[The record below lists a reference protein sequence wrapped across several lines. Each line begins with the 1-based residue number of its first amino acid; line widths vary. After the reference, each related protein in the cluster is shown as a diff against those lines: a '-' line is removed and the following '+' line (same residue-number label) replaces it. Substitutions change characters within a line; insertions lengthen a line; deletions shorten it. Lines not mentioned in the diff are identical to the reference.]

1 MCYII
6 FWGGFQ
12 HNKKVE
18 HSHKMMQ
25 SGNILI
31 KIRLQIL
38 TSVENMFHVAVVVPN
53 ESTDNYGI
61 IINSFDE
68 NSSVN
73 VRFMIF

>member
-1 MCYII
+1 
-6 FWGGFQ
+6 
-12 HNKKVE
+12 
-18 HSHKMMQ
+18 MMQ
-25 SGNILI
+25 SGNTLI

-38 TSVENMFHVAVVVPN
+38 QSHTVTSVLDLFYVVVVVLN

>member
-1 MCYII
+1 
-6 FWGGFQ
+6 
-12 HNKKVE
+12 
-18 HSHKMMQ
+18 MQ

-38 TSVENMFHVAVVVPN
+38 TSVQNMFNVAVVVPN